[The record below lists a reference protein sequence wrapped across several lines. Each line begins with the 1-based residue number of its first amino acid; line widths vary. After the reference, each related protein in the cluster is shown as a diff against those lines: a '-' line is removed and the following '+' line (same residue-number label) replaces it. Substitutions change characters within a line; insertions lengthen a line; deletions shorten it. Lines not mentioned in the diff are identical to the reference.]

1 MLIRT
6 LLLLNLSFCLTASS
20 LKEAFKDKF
29 HIGSAI
35 NIQEQLI
42 QHPEKFEA
50 LIKKE
55 FNSLVAEN
63 AMKWEAINPQKG
75 IYDFK
80 FVDTLVNFAQ
90 KNNMQVVGHVLF
102 WHNQNP
108 DWLFKDDQGETVSKD
123 ELLKRMRFHL
133 TTLHKRYGNKIQSWD
148 VVNEAINED
157 GSVKDSPWKKILG
170 DDWILQ
176 AFQMAQEVFP
186 PSTKLIYNDFN
197 VFNKKKLAGIT
208 SMVDLLLAAGIRIDA
223 IGVQAHW
230 ALDYPSDKSIENLI
244 NQISSRGLKIDIS
257 ELDIDVL
264 PMPKSFSGGAEIT
277 ENHSYKQ
284 SMDPYRKEFP
294 KAKQEELAA
303 RYANIF
309 RIFLKHADK
318 IDRVNFWGLND
329 EFTWKNQWPIANR
342 KNHPLLFDRNND
354 PKPAYFRILQS
365 PSIQS
370 KGVTK

>member
-63 AMKWEAINPQKG
+63 AMKWDAINPRKG
-75 IYDFK
+75 VYDFK
-80 FVDTLVNFAQ
+80 FADALVNFAH

-148 VVNEAINED
+148 VVNEAIDED
-157 GSVKDSPWKKILG
+157 GSLKNTPWKKILG

-244 NQISSRGLKIDIS
+244 GQISSRGLKIDIS

-284 SMDPYRKEFP
+284 SMDPYRKGFP

-329 EFTWKNQWPIANR
+329 QFTWKNQWPIANR